1 MPELSNLSTAIH
13 ATALT
18 ALFSLHGGL
27 TVFAPTN
34 AAFAAAPPGTLERLL
49 DPANAEDLVYFL
61 EYHLAAGAVR
71 ERGVY
76 SQDLA
81 NHERIQMFAQST
93 VVSVVD
99 GSLNYDVGTSVE
111 ITLLDGAVFVDQSRV
126 LQANIPAHNGAQS
139 AQVRFAKHRKS
150 R

>member
-126 LQANIPAHNGAQS
+126 LQANIPAHNGAQN
-139 AQVRFAKHRKS
+139 ALRRPQKS